1 MSTSKNFVI
10 AIGGTGMRCLES
22 FTHMCAMG
30 LYDNME
36 FNVLTLD
43 TDFTNGN
50 KARTTQ
56 LIEKYNQI
64 KRGSHT
70 DKPNGKINNNT
81 FFSAKLNLF
90 DVVTDYTKTE
100 RGNFMSLTNLGA
112 DADPDSDNKLL
123 ADLFLGPD
131 VQVFDLAHG
140 YRAQTHLGS
149 YLMYHALVEIAS
161 KIKNDKATSKEEE
174 FGTYLQ
180 LLYEAGSDAKIFVFG
195 SVFGGTGASSIPI
208 IPSALNKALSILDSN
223 QGISPDSKF
232 GCTLLTEYFRFT
244 KPKNTQKSTKKDA
257 VIADSSF
264 FTLNSQAALQFYDG
278 DPTVNKTYSKSYHV
292 GWPKEFNSIDFSKGK
307 GESKTITGGEN
318 QKNGCHIV
326 EFICA
331 TAAWDFF
338 KSNTGFEDNQ
348 NTFLYRS
355 VSYSN
360 NSIDFTF
367 NDFIGDGENGN
378 LFREKFGNFVS
389 LMHLVLT
396 INDGALGHDG
406 TKLLLDRIGESTSD
420 YSSIEKQFTTLL
432 TEYFRMFGYRMDGSS
447 FDAGWLYQLKS
458 SFNGK
463 FVLDDSAYT
472 SNPKELKKL
481 DAGKLFTEKEN
492 HWDSSFTSG
501 TYNSFIKILKDDD
514 TKPNIDRQNVETIQ
528 EKFIAQIYNAI
539 NESIKKNK

>member
-318 QKNGCHIV
+318 QKNGCQIV

-331 TAAWDFF
+331 TAAWDCF

-396 INDGALGHDG
+396 INDGASGHDG

-501 TYNSFIKILKDDD
+501 TYNSFIKTLKDDD

>member
-1 MSTSKNFVI
+1 MSISKNFVI

-30 LYDNME
+30 LCDNME

-64 KRGSHT
+64 KRSGHT

-174 FGTYLQ
+174 FGSYLQ
-180 LLYEAGSDAKIFVFG
+180 LLYEAGSDARIFVFG

-208 IPSALNKALSILDSN
+208 IPSALDKALSILDSN
-223 QGISPDSKF
+223 QAISPDSKF

-278 DPTVNKTYSKSYHV
+278 DPTVSNTYSKSYHV

-338 KSNTGFEDNQ
+338 KSDSGFEDNQ

-355 VSYSN
+355 VNYSN

-378 LFREKFGNFVS
+378 LFREKFGNFIS

-420 YSSIEKQFTTLL
+420 YSSIEKQYTTLL
-432 TEYFRMFGYRMDGSS
+432 TEYFRMFGYTMDGSS
-447 FDAGWLYQLKS
+447 FDAGWIYQLKS

-501 TYNSFIKILKDDD
+501 TYNSFIKTLKDDD